1 GLTSEAGS
9 LYWLIEAYGA
19 AANLHPPR
27 AALLRTEILR
37 TAKEAGLLAEC
48 GLDPDLDPAE
58 ALSKLDA
65 WLCDLKDLQVRD
77 GLHVF
82 GRNPDPAVLDQ
93 FAESLRAAGQEPA
106 IDRLDDCGSA
116 ESRALRAALAG
127 RRVAAGPAGAPT
139 RGRVDVLP
147 TGRNLTSIDPRAVPT
162 ATAWR

>member
-1 GLTSEAGS
+1 
-9 LYWLIEAYGA
+9 
-19 AANLHPPR
+19 
-27 AALLRTEILR
+27 
-37 TAKEAGLLAEC
+37 LLAEC
-48 GLDPDLDPAE
+48 GLDANIEVTE

-82 GRNPDPAVLDQ
+82 GRNPNQAVREQ
-93 FAESLRAAGQEPA
+93 FAEALRAAGQDSA
-106 IDRLDDCGSA
+106 TDRIDQCGSA

-162 ATAWR
+162 TTAWKLGRRAAEAVWSATFKTMAVGRNR